1 MPMVV
6 NEQGEKRESTYLKYE
21 PENNLIILSNLYRVA
36 SHYLKSVNKFV
47 ACHEKDCAYCAS
59 VQKKTEYNY
68 VVNLNGKE
76 GIMDIKPSV
85 FFNINAIEKMTKK
98 DKRHIS
104 WLVIKSGS
112 GIDTEYTVSKDD
124 NLAPEDIKKSEDK
137 LEKNNEKLAK
147 LMIEREKRLEEEYKL
162 NLSEE
167 AIEEDSINT
176 EAEEVNP
183 EDISL

>member
-1 MPMVV
+1 M
-6 NEQGEKRESTYLKYE
+6 
-21 PENNLIILSNLYRVA
+21 
-36 SHYLKSVNKFV
+36 
-47 ACHEKDCAYCAS
+47 
-59 VQKKTEYNY
+59 
-68 VVNLNGKE
+68 
-76 GIMDIKPSV
+76 
-85 FFNINAIEKMTKK
+85 
-98 DKRHIS
+98 
-104 WLVIKSGS
+104 VIKSGS